1 MNKSLFK
8 ALLAFGCIVSPVL
21 ATPVGEQLAAL
32 KTAAYSEDVT
42 TANLAEQIRTYN
54 IKKDG
59 DSGLVAEDSLYQA
72 AAMIL
77 NGAASNVIAK
87 EAALVASGAG
97 NLEDKA
103 RVHSAKIEELN
114 AIVVAAMNVNIK
126 LRPYV
131 QQTEDLLTG
140 DSAASS
146 WTKTIIYKGR
156 QLVVRVSDLWA
167 EVTQAAREALTT
179 AVAAVDGQIEA
190 VVNAI
195 TGCALR
201 PTGLRS
207 LDVSRR

>member
-42 TANLAEQIRTYN
+42 TANLAEQIRSCE
-54 IKKDG
+54 IKKDRN
-59 DSGLVAEDSLYQA
+59 SGLVAEDSLYQA

-87 EAALVASGAG
+87 EAALVASVAG

-156 QLVVRVSDLWA
+156 QLVVRVSALWA

-195 TGCALR
+195 TGCALM
-201 PTGLRS
+201 PTALKS